1 MLLTLIVPVR
11 LAIDL
16 HTFECAV
23 CDHVL
28 KMLTACEGPLQSR
41 VLERYLKDETGNRRF
56 WPVRATRINVD
67 GISKDRDQLW
77 AEARRLY
84 IGGAAWWLLI
94 RGRYKRSDR
103 HVTNADGEHV
113 DTEGD
118 TVASSGF
125 EISPIVRKRS

>member
-28 KMLTACEGPLQSR
+28 KTLTACEGPLQSR

-56 WPVRATRINVD
+56 WPVRATRIDVD

-77 AEARRLY
+77 AEAAGSTSVARH
-84 IGGAAWWLLI
+84 GGCLSVA
-94 RGRYKRSDR
+94 
-103 HVTNADGEHV
+103 VTNGSTGTSQMRTAN
-113 DTEGD
+113 TSTRRGD
-118 TVASSGF
+118 
-125 EISPIVRKRS
+125 